1 MPEIAGDSPVTTPAL
16 ATLPASGYYIPE
28 ESASERRLA
37 VFIFLFGC
45 CYLWFFRRYTTMDP
59 DEGIILQ
66 GAQRILNGQVLY
78 RDFFSFLT
86 PGSFYQTAL
95 MFRIFGDSIIVA
107 RTALVIIG
115 ATISGVT
122 YLLARRVCSRAV
134 SVATAVVSMIAT
146 LPYRFV
152 VLHNWDSTF
161 WAVLGTYA
169 GLRWI
174 ESKRSRWALVA
185 GLASSLTF
193 LCEQSKG
200 VGLVFG
206 MAIGIAAFALSSKSA
221 QRMGKLSVGAFA
233 AGFLTPILL
242 SLFFFAAHRALGAML
257 TDLLWPFRYYSSANH
272 VPYGYQN
279 WSDSTRTLL
288 FGSGTYLV
296 RFIALWAISP
306 CFLIP
311 ALPLISIG
319 LLFLWLMRL
328 VSTKYDHATAV
339 YYVYVNAV
347 IAGLLVS
354 IYVVRPDIVHFMY
367 VFPLLV
373 LVIAWFIQGSDISLP
388 SFDAIKPLALGVLAV
403 AFFLFSASV
412 FWRVLRPPVTVE
424 TRRGTI
430 TLPRQD
436 EVLSAIEAHTRPGD
450 KIFVYPYAPLYY
462 FLTATT
468 SPAPIDYF
476 QPGMSTAAQ
485 ASDVVSHLKSEP
497 TITSYFEFGFVQKI
511 PASWPATPLAEIAKD
526 PVGEY
531 LMNRAFPC
539 RILHSAMQAR
549 FLVLMPDRTSCIN
562 LETHR
567 LKEPSYRTQ

>member
-1 MPEIAGDSPVTTPAL
+1 MPQITANSHGATPAFT
-16 ATLPASGYYIPE
+16 AQAAFGYFIPE
-28 ESASERRLA
+28 DNASERRLTL
-37 VFIFLFGC
+37 FIFLLGC
-45 CYLWFFRRYTTMDP
+45 CYLWLFRRYTTMDP

-66 GAQRILNGQVLY
+66 GAQRVLNGQVLY

-95 MFRIFGDSIIVA
+95 LLRIFGDSIIVA

-115 ATISGVT
+115 ASISSIT
-122 YLLARRVCSRAV
+122 YLLARRVCSRTISV
-134 SVATAVVSMIAT
+134 SAAVVSIIAT

-169 GLRWI
+169 GLRWL
-174 ESKRSRWALVA
+174 ESKRSSWAIAA

-200 VGLVFG
+200 VGLVLG
-206 MAIGIAAFALSSKSA
+206 MTIGFAAFALSSKRA
-221 QRMGKLSVGAFA
+221 QRMDNLSVIAFA

-242 SLFFFAAHRALGAML
+242 SLVFFAAHHALSAML
-257 TDLLWPFRYYSSANH
+257 TDLLWPFHHYSSANH
-272 VPYGYQN
+272 VRYGDQN
-279 WSDSTRTLL
+279 WSDSTRLLL

-306 CFLIP
+306 CFLVP

-319 LLFLWLMRL
+319 LLILWLTRL
-328 VSTKYDHATAV
+328 MSTKYDRSAAN

-347 IAGLLVS
+347 IVGLLTS
-354 IYVVRPDIVHFMY
+354 IYFVRPDIVHFMY
-367 VFPLLV
+367 VFPLLS
-373 LVIAWFIQGSDISLP
+373 LVVAWFIEGSDISLP
-388 SFDAIKPLALGVLAV
+388 SFDPVKPLALGVLAV

-412 FWRVLRPPVTVE
+412 FWRVLRPPVTLK

-436 EVLSAIEAHTRPGD
+436 EVLAAIDAQSRPGD

-462 FLTATT
+462 FLSGTT
-468 SPAPIDYF
+468 SPASIDYF
-476 QPGMSTAAQ
+476 QPGMSTATQ
-485 ASDVVSHLKSEP
+485 ASEIISGLKSEP
-497 TITSYFEFGFVQKI
+497 NIATYFEFGFVQKI
-511 PASWPATPLAEIAKD
+511 PTSWPATPLTEIAND
-526 PVGEY
+526 PVGDF
-531 LMNRAFPC
+531 LIRNLRPC
-539 RILHSAMQAR
+539 KILHSVTQTR
-549 FLVLMPDRTSCIN
+549 FLLLANENNGCAK
-562 LETHR
+562 LETH
-567 LKEPSYRTQ
+567 